1 MVRSATEPSMGPSN
15 HGALGIDELGLRARV
30 SGILNRWPAVGLAV
44 GVVRDGRLEFF
55 QGHGAADIASNTP
68 VTEDTI
74 FRVGSITKTF
84 TAIAVLQLWEQGRID
99 LDAPANHYLRAY
111 QLIPAKASFRPAT
124 VRHLLTHTGGVR
136 EVLHP
141 AGLLRPLFGETVKA
155 GGPVPSLAS
164 YYRRGLRIQAEP
176 GTRFR
181 YTDHGFATLGQ
192 LVEDVSG
199 QRLDHYLREHIFQPL
214 GMADTSLVRSE
225 LAQARLAT
233 GYNLGSGGAKAVT
246 NYEVVTVGAAS
257 ASSTPRD
264 MARYVAAL
272 LGGGTNLHGA
282 ILKPATLATMFQPH
296 YQPDPRIPGMGLA
309 FFRGNAGG
317 HPVVEHQ
324 GIVPGFNS
332 QILLAPGDGVGVL
345 AFTNGARQA
354 MLWLSAETA
363 GLLNHLLGVPDE
375 VIRTDVP
382 QHPEIWGD
390 LCDWYYLPGPLTDAR
405 VRGMLGAGA
414 EVFTSQGRLMFRGLT
429 PVPAMYRGFV
439 LHPDDGNDPY
449 VFRIDLGLTTSRVV
463 FSHEPGTGTTA
474 AHLDLMPLSLHK
486 QPATTNP
493 RRWATGTLGAL
504 AVATTATAARR
515 RRRPYKG
522 EAK

>member
-1 MVRSATEPSMGPSN
+1 MAAV
-15 HGALGIDELGLRARV
+15 DELQLKARV
-30 SGILNRWPAVGLAV
+30 GGILNRWPAVGLAV
-44 GVVRDGRLEFF
+44 GVVRDGSLEFF
-55 QGHGAADIASNTP
+55 HGHGVADIASNTP
-68 VTEDTI
+68 ITEDTV
-74 FRVGSITKTF
+74 FRVGSLTKTF
-84 TAIAVLQLWEQGRID
+84 TAIAALQLWEQGRID

-111 QLIPAKASFRPAT
+111 KLVPAKASFRPAT
-124 VRHLLTHTGGVR
+124 VRQLLTHTAGIR

-155 GGPVPSLAS
+155 GGPVLSLAE
-164 YYRRGLRIQAEP
+164 YYRGGLRIQAEP

-199 QRLDHYLREHIFQPL
+199 QPLDRYLRERIFQPL

-225 LAQARLAT
+225 RAQARLAT
-233 GYNLGSGGAKAVT
+233 GYTLGSGGAKAVT
-246 NYEVVTVGAAS
+246 DYEVVTVGAGS
-257 ASSTPRD
+257 ASSTTND

-272 LGGGTNLHGA
+272 LGGGANQHGSV
-282 ILKPATLATMFQPH
+282 LKPATLAAMFQPH

-332 QILLAPGDGVGVL
+332 QIRLAPGDGVGVL

-354 MLWLSAETA
+354 VLWLSAETA

-375 VIRTDVP
+375 AIRTDVP
-382 QHPEIWGD
+382 HHPEIWGD
-390 LCDWYYLPGPLTDAR
+390 LCGWYYLPGPLTDAR

-414 EVFTSQGRLMFRGLT
+414 EVFTSRGRLMFRGLT
-429 PVPAMYRGFV
+429 PVPAMYRGLV
-439 LHPDDGNDPY
+439 LHPDDDNDPY
-449 VFRIDLGLTTSRVV
+449 VFRIDLGLATFRVV
-463 FSHEPGTGTTA
+463 FSREPGTGTTA

-493 RRWATGTLGAL
+493 RRWVTGALGAL
-504 AVATTATAARR
+504 AVATTATAIRR
-515 RRRPYKG
+515 HRRPYKG

>member
-1 MVRSATEPSMGPSN
+1 MVWSLTEPKIGPAD
-15 HGALGIDELGLRARV
+15 HGSPGIDELQLHTRV
-30 SGILNRWPAVGLAV
+30 REIANRRPAVGLAV
-44 GVVRDGRLEFF
+44 GVVRDGSLEFF
-55 QGHGAADIASNTP
+55 SGHGLADIASNTP
-68 VTEDTI
+68 ITEDTI

-99 LDAPANHYLRAY
+99 LDAPANDYLRAY
-111 QLIPAKASFRPAT
+111 RLLPAKASYRPAT
-124 VRHLLTHTGGVR
+124 VRQLLTHTAGIG

-141 AGLLRPLFGETVKA
+141 AGLLRPLFGETVRA
-155 GGPVPSLAS
+155 GGPVPSLAD

-192 LVEDVSG
+192 LVEEVSG
-199 QRLDHYLREHIFQPL
+199 QRLDRYLREHIFEPL

-225 LAQARLAT
+225 LASARLAT
-233 GYNLGSGGAKAVT
+233 GYNLGSRGPRAVAD
-246 NYEVVTVGAAS
+246 YEVVTVGAA
-257 ASSTPRD
+257 AACSTPND
-264 MARYVAAL
+264 VARYVAAL
-272 LGGGTNLHGA
+272 LGGGTNRHGSV
-282 ILKPATLATMFQPH
+282 LQPATLAAMFQPH

-332 QILLAPGDGVGVL
+332 QIRIAPGDGVGVL

-354 MLWLSAETA
+354 VLWLAAETA

-375 VIRTDVP
+375 AIRTDVP
-382 QHPEIWGD
+382 HHPEVWGD
-390 LCDWYYLPGPLTDAR
+390 LCGWYYLPGRLTDAR
-405 VRGMLGAGA
+405 VRGALGAGA
-414 EVFTSQGRLMFRGLT
+414 EVFTSRGRLMFRGLT
-429 PVPAMYRGFV
+429 PVPAMYRGLV
-439 LHPDDGNDPY
+439 LHPDDEHDPY

-463 FSHEPGTGTTA
+463 FSGEPGTGTTA

-493 RRWATGTLGAL
+493 RRWATGALGAL
-504 AVATTATAARR
+504 AVGSTARAVRR
-515 RRRPYKG
+515 RSRPSKG

>member
-1 MVRSATEPSMGPSN
+1 MVRSATEPSMGPSD

-44 GVVRDGRLEFF
+44 GVVRDGHLEFF
-55 QGHGAADIASNTP
+55 HGHGAADIASNTP

-124 VRHLLTHTGGVR
+124 VRHLLTHTAGVR

-199 QRLDHYLREHIFQPL
+199 QPLDRYLREHIFQPL

-225 LAQARLAT
+225 LAPARLAT
-233 GYNLGSGGAKAVT
+233 GYNLGSGGPRAVSD
-246 NYEVVTVGAAS
+246 YEVVTVGAAA
-257 ASSTPRD
+257 ASSTPTD

-282 ILKPATLATMFQPH
+282 ILKPATLATMFDPH

-375 VIRTDVP
+375 QIRTDVP
-382 QHPEIWGD
+382 QHPELWSD
-390 LCDWYYLPGPLTDAR
+390 LCGWYQLPGPLTDAR

-414 EVFTSQGRLMFRGLT
+414 EVFTSRGRLMFRGLT
-429 PVPAMYRGFV
+429 PVPALYRGFV
-439 LHPDDGNDPY
+439 LHPDDDNDPY

-463 FSHEPGTGTTA
+463 FSHQPGTGTTA

-493 RRWATGTLGAL
+493 RRWATGALGAL

-515 RRRPYKG
+515 HSRPYKG